1 MAESVDFKRL
11 YWHSRR
17 GMLELDLI
25 LIPFLKQHYAGLP
38 EDDQLR
44 YRELLKS
51 EDQDMFKWFLGRE
64 LPEDKELR
72 KIVKIINKRTKAPAH
87 SD

>member
-1 MAESVDFKRL
+1 MKDSVGYKRL

-25 LIPFLKQHYAGLP
+25 LVPFLEQHYEGLSK
-38 EDDQLR
+38 EDQLR
-44 YRELLKS
+44 YQALLKS
-51 EDQDMFKWFLGRE
+51 EDQDMFKWFLGRGI
-64 LPEDKELR
+64 PEDRELR
-72 KIVKIINKRTKAPAH
+72 KIVEIVNERTKTTTH

>member
-1 MAESVDFKRL
+1 MKDSVGFKRL

-25 LIPFLKQHYAGLP
+25 LIPFLEQYYETLP
-38 EDDQLR
+38 RDDQLR
-44 YRELLKS
+44 YQALLKS

-64 LPEDKELR
+64 MPEDSELR
-72 KIVKIINKRTKAPAH
+72 KIVEIINKRTKTPAH
-87 SD
+87 TD